1 MRQIQENQGG
11 HDRQVAHRRGF
22 LLAPALKGKT
32 KSDNRKMNSERLPRS
47 AQISMRLTRSQ
58 LAELDRAA
66 ARSALLVFS

>member
-1 MRQIQENQGG
+1 MRQIQESQGG

-22 LLAPALKGKT
+22 LLAPALKGKP
-32 KSDNRKMNSERLPRS
+32 KSDNSERLPRS